1 MTEEKTNDAENL
13 AKLCL
18 KIEEISK
25 EIGALKE
32 DEKNVHS
39 NYSYISYQQMDAKL
53 RTMLSEKKLSIIPQ
67 IVKQHDE
74 ISTFIDKDSK
84 GNEKQRQIIRTTV
97 EGDFKIVDLETGYN
111 IVRHWIGVDQDY
123 GGKSGGQAITEFCK
137 RFYFKLFKISSK
149 EDIDPD
155 SKTIEVQGKAVPKGG
170 RLSLKPDSI
179 MPFGKHK
186 DQPMKTIP
194 RDYLEWLRDNDNRIN
209 PDEIQHIINFQARGE
224 EPIDNPEGDPK
235 IPE

>member
-1 MTEEKTNDAENL
+1 MSDEKTNDAENL

-97 EGDFKIVDLETGYN
+97 EGDFKIVDLETGYH

-155 SKTIEVQGKAVPKGG
+155 SKTTEVKGQAIPHG
-170 RLSLKPDSI
+170 ERIHITGDTKI
-179 MPFGKHK
+179 PFGQNEGELFKNVS
-186 DQPMKTIP
+186 IGW
-194 RDYLEWLRDNDNRIN
+194 LEWARDNCNKFY
-209 PDEIQHIINFQARGE
+209 PDEIQAVINHMKGDKE
-224 EPIDNPEGDPK
+224 IDNPEGDPK